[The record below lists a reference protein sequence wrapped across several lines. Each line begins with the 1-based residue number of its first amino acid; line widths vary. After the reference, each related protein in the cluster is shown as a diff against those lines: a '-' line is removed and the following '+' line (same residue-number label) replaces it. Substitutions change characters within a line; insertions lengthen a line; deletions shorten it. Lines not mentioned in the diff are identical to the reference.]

1 MKIQFKLKD
10 PKSPN
15 PTSIQ
20 CFFYHQNKRFVYSLG
35 DDRKIFSELWDDEL
49 QRPIKGKTKEDKAKI
64 QAVQNRYPKSDI
76 TTEISNIES
85 RIDNLIQEIN
95 TFSKNKEF
103 NKQPLILDELKDYLN
118 GVFRIRPEEKIIQK
132 QLDLNEYIE
141 AFVEGLI
148 SGERTYLTSSGD
160 RKQYAPKTVVAYKAF
175 AKFFRSYQKD
185 MNRRLNFDDIT
196 NSFYT
201 DFVNYLTAQNY
212 KTNTI
217 GNKIKYLKT
226 ILSSSQNEGL
236 HSNTTFKNRDFKK
249 LKTEVFNIFLT
260 HEELNRLYNLDL
272 SETPHFDLAR
282 DLFLC
287 GCYTAL
293 RYSDYSRLSK
303 QNIIT
308 MDDKT
313 CLQIITQKTSQKV
326 IIPIRPELDLILK
339 KYDYNLPVS
348 YEQKIN
354 KYIKEIGKLAGID
367 EIIEFFET
375 KGAKRTNIKVHKYEK
390 ITTHTGRRTG
400 ATLLY
405 MADTIPLDIM
415 KITGHKTEKSLLTYI
430 KVSEEETASR
440 LLNSPFFSGSI

>member
-10 PKSPN
+10 PNSSN
-15 PTSIQ
+15 PTSVQ
-20 CFFYHQNKRFVYSLG
+20 CFFYLNTKRFVFSLG
-35 DDRKIFSELWDDEL
+35 DDRKIFPVLWDDKL
-49 QRPIKGKTKEDKAKI
+49 QRPLKGKTKEDKAKI
-64 QAVQNRYPKSDI
+64 KAIQDLDPKSDI
-76 TTEISNIES
+76 TTELINVET
-85 RIDNLIQEIN
+85 RIDNLISEIN
-95 TFSKNKEF
+95 KFATFKEF
-103 NKQPLILDELKDYLN
+103 NNQPLILDELKEYLN
-118 GVFRIRPEEKIIQK
+118 DTFKSKPEEKIIQR
-132 QLDLNEYIE
+132 QMNLNEYIE
-141 AFVEGLI
+141 AFVVGLI
-148 SGERTYLTSSGD
+148 SGERTYTTGSGD

-175 AKFFRSYQKD
+175 AKLFGIYQKTI
-185 MNRRLNFDDIT
+185 RRQLNFDDIN
-196 NSFYT
+196 NSFYN
-201 DFVNYLTAQNY
+201 DFINYLTSKNY

-226 ILSSSQNEGL
+226 ILSESHNEGL
-236 HSNTTFKNRDFKK
+236 HSNTTFKGRDFKK

-260 HEELNRLYNLDL
+260 QEELNRLYNLDL
-272 SETPHFDLAR
+272 SKTPHFDLAR

-308 MDDKT
+308 IDGKT
-313 CLQIITQKTSQKV
+313 FLQIITQKTTQKV
-326 IIPIRPELDLILK
+326 IIPIRPELHSILK
-339 KYDYNLPVS
+339 KYEYNLPVS

-367 EIIEFFET
+367 ETVEFIET
-375 KGAKRTNIKVHKYEK
+375 KGAKPETIKVPKYAK

-405 MADTIPLDIM
+405 MAGASPLDIM
-415 KITGHKTEKSLLTYI
+415 KITGHSTEKSFLTYI

-440 LLNSPFFSGSI
+440 LMNNPFFSGSN